1 MSDNQ
6 NNIENSTET
15 TKNNI
20 QTESLTSFDI
30 SDTVKA
36 QTITM
41 LKVCEQKLTSLV
53 NLISSL
59 TSIKTITQLLNTEF

>member
-20 QTESLTSFDI
+20 QPESLTSFDI